1 MSTSS
6 MPSDVDNDE
15 LLLSC
20 RYGDLEDIQDFLT
33 KFGPRPLSD
42 LRDDNGNTALHMV
55 CGNGHTDVLEYLLPL
70 VPPTLLSVQNHAQS
84 TALHWAALNQHLPI
98 MQKLVQHPG
107 GPGIDLIDIKNS
119 AGRSPMGEA
128 EMAGWEEGSKWLVE
142 MMRLDSDD
150 LEESDRNKVIDGT
163 QDVEVEIEDAD
174 GQVAKMSISGRGE
187 PHKKSDR

>member
-1 MSTSS
+1 
-6 MPSDVDNDE
+6 
-15 LLLSC
+15 
-20 RYGDLEDIQDFLT
+20 
-33 KFGPRPLSD
+33 
-42 LRDDNGNTALHMV
+42 
-55 CGNGHTDVLEYLLPL
+55 
-70 VPPTLLSVQNHAQS
+70 
-84 TALHWAALNQHLPI
+84 